1 MSTLTRDI
9 TASGR
14 VKSLDPD
21 GQSSNLVIRFEDET
35 EPVFLVPRDMG
46 RMVLP
51 GAMVLLEGI
60 LRKPGLVFVQRVSP
74 LSAWNE

>member
-1 MSTLTRDI
+1 MSVLTRDI

-21 GQSSNLVIRFEDET
+21 GQSSNLVIRFEDES

-46 RMVLP
+46 RMVPP
-51 GAMVLLEGI
+51 GAMVLFEGI
-60 LRKPGLVFVQRVSP
+60 LKKPGLVFVRKVMP
-74 LSAWNE
+74 LAAWQE